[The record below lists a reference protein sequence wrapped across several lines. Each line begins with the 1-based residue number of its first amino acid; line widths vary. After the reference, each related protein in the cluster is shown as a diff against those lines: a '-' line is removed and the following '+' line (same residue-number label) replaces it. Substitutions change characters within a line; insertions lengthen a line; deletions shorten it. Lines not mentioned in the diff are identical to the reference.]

1 MKKAALP
8 VTLAFWGL
16 LNSAAYSQITP
27 ATRGTGTTI
36 IQNGQNLFH
45 LFREFNV
52 GNGQIAD
59 FLSNM
64 QMRNVLASGG
74 NTSYISG
81 LIQITGGNSNLYLL
95 NPAGIVFSPNAPL
108 NVPAAFHASTAQ
120 RLLFEGGVLDMKA

>member
-52 GNGQIAD
+52 GNGQILTFSRMCKCAT
-59 FLSNM
+59 FS
-64 QMRNVLASGG
+64 LAVAILV
-74 NTSYISG
+74 T
-81 LIQITGGNSNLYLL
+81 LV
-95 NPAGIVFSPNAPL
+95 A
-108 NVPAAFHASTAQ
+108 
-120 RLLFEGGVLDMKA
+120 